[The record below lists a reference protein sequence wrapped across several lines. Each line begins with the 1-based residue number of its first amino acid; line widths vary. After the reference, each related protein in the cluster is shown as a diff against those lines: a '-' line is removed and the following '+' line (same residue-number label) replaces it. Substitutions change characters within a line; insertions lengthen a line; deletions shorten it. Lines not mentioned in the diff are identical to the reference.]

1 MIWDALQG
9 HTTQIEMFR
18 RAIQRSRTAHAYL
31 LLGPEGI
38 GKRRFAETLAQCLFC
53 ERIPD
58 ERLDACGECRACRQ
72 MLAGTH
78 PDLLQVACP
87 PGKRELSI
95 ELIAGSKENRGREG
109 LCHDLSLRPMSAS
122 RRVAII
128 DHADRMNAESANAL
142 LKTLEEPPEGSM
154 LFLLSPGI
162 DPLLPTI
169 RSRCHPVH
177 FAPLTADEIA
187 GLLLKL
193 EWEADPEKARA
204 VAALSGGSLETARQL
219 LDPGLR
225 QLRDTL
231 NACLAQAPFNSLRT
245 TDELLK
251 LLDDIGG
258 DSAAQRQNAAWL
270 MQFAIEF
277 LRAGLRRFA
286 DPATVDDS
294 QIANF
299 LSQFDAA
306 DPATGDCLAALMDRC
321 VDARQHLEQM
331 MPVPLC
337 LESLFD
343 DLGRLLRGAAV
354 ARV

>member
-1 MIWDALQG
+1 MIWDSLQG
-9 HTTQIEMFR
+9 HTAQVEMFR
-18 RAIQRSRTAHAYL
+18 RAIQRRRIAHAYL
-31 LLGPEGI
+31 LLGLEGI
-38 GKRRFAETLAQCLFC
+38 GKRRFAEMLAQCLFC

-58 ERLDACGECRACRQ
+58 EQLDACGECRACRQ
-72 MLAGTH
+72 VIAGTH

-95 ELIAGSKENRGREG
+95 DLIAGSKENRGREG

-142 LKTLEEPPEGSM
+142 LKTLEEPPEGSI

-177 FAPLTADEIA
+177 FAALTADEVA
-187 GLLLKL
+187 GLLVEL
-193 EWEADPEKARA
+193 EWEPDPRKARA

-225 QLRDTL
+225 QLRDAL
-231 NACLAQAPFNSLRT
+231 NGCLAQTPFNSLRT
-245 TDELLK
+245 TDELVK
-251 LLDDIGG
+251 LIEDIGG
-258 DSAAQRQNAAWL
+258 DGAAQRQNAAWL
-270 MQFAIEF
+270 IQFAIEF
-277 LRAGLRRFA
+277 FRAALRRFA
-286 DPATVDDS
+286 DPAADADS
-294 QIANF
+294 RIANF
-299 LSQFDAA
+299 LSRFDAA
-306 DPATGDCLAALMDRC
+306 DPETGDCLAALMDRC
-321 VDARQHLEQM
+321 VDAEQHLDQM

-337 LESLFD
+337 LEGLFD